1 MGYFFTDNPL
11 GDTKKTF
18 VDPLINA
25 GKTIKDS
32 NTDLNLIKGVLY
44 EIDESAS
51 NIAKSFGQG
60 REQITSIKAA
70 MAEAADKIYLLGGK
84 WQDVVDIQQAAA
96 TALGRNVIL
105 AEGSYEKLY
114 ETAKVTGQSN
124 DLLMKGFKDAGFSL
138 YDVSNQMQKV
148 INSAREIGVNAQ
160 AVSKQVVENM
170 SKMNQFNFQ
179 GGVEGMAKMAA
190 QAVNLRVDMKA
201 TLDIAKGLFNPEK
214 AIEMASAMQRLGVAQ
229 GDLLDPLKLMDLARN
244 DPAELQNQIAQMSKQ
259 FVQLNAD
266 GHFEIM
272 PGAKQQL
279 MEIGQELGYQN
290 GELERMALGGAE
302 LEQKMGKIKFPEF
315 ATKEQQEMLAN
326 ITEMGANGDMKIKV
340 DGKEMDINAAME
352 KYGTDEESFNKLIDA
367 SKPKK
372 MEDLAEEQLGTL
384 KTIEGI
390 VASMSGRVPRGLAS
404 TKIATEADNATR
416 KVGKAVA
423 ITAQPFSSKNIGGV
437 IGDVSETFI
446 TSINN
451 GETAFTAFATA
462 ANTISTFLNE
472 NFKISIDNASKEIN
486 KLGNSGNSLL
496 DFMDTMFTKA
506 GGTFA
511 AHENLSAPGPPQ
523 PNTQIKVN
531 DVLITSLPEDKFILG
546 GGTNPMGNNS
556 EGTTKTMSGPIDINL
571 NIKVDAPGMD
581 TSQLLLALSDQTV
594 KQEIISAV
602 GTAANNANGIGE
614 PNPNTEARK
623 QYTT

>member
-25 GKTIKDS
+25 AKIIAASNLEAEKIKE
-32 NTDLNLIKGVLY
+32 TLY

-51 NIAKSFGQG
+51 QVAKSFGQG
-60 REQITSIKAA
+60 REQITAISAA
-70 MAEAADKIYLLGGK
+70 MSQAADKIYLLGGYWK
-84 WQDVVDIQQAAA
+84 DVVDIQQAAA
-96 TALGRNVIL
+96 TTLGRNVIL
-105 AEGSYEKLY
+105 TSGSYEKLY

-124 DLLMKGFKDAGFSL
+124 ELLMKGFKDAGFSL

-148 INSAREIGVNAQ
+148 MDTARSTGVNAL
-160 AVSKQVVENM
+160 AVSTQVVANM

-179 GGVEGMAKMAA
+179 GGVEGLAKMAA

-214 AIEMASAMQRLGVAQ
+214 AIDMAAAMQRLGVAQ

-340 DGKEMDINAAME
+340 DGEEMDINAAME
-352 KYGTDEESFNKLIDA
+352 KFGTDEESFNKLIDA

-372 MEDLAEEQLGTL
+372 MEDLAEEQLGTM
-384 KTIEGI
+384 KSIEGL
-390 VASMSGRVPRGLAS
+390 VRSMSGVVPRALAS
-404 TKIATEADNATR
+404 TKLGTEVNDATR

-437 IGDVSETFI
+437 IGDVSDKFMK
-446 TSINN
+446 SIIN
-451 GETAFTAFATA
+451 GESGVTALGTA
-462 ANTISTFLNE
+462 ATTLSTFFNVG
-472 NFKISIDNASKEIN
+472 FKTSLDNASTGLKSLGDSSSTLLQFIN
-486 KLGNSGNSLL
+486 TGIQKLGEGV
-496 DFMDTMFTKA
+496 KK
-506 GGTFA
+506 
-511 AHENLSAPGPPQ
+511 HENLSAPVSPPS
-523 PNTQIKVN
+523 NTQIKVN
-531 DVLITSLPEDKFILG
+531 NIPVNPLETDKVVMG